1 MPVII
6 GRDPVTGDLGIALSR
21 KFLAIGAI
29 APAARAGV
37 GAIAT
42 LGHRIN
48 TSYRARGLDLLAS
61 GRSPREVIR
70 LLTRDDPLASVRQVG
85 IVAANGAAMVYT
97 GTDLESSKDGWAGGG
112 FGPDLVVFGHRLRDE
127 RTVTAMAETFQVT
140 RGRLWVRLL
149 AALDAGMD
157 LGGDIREGHQHSA
170 ALLVVGK
177 STGRGRFDDRLI
189 DLRVDD
195 ERRAVDQLHRLLKI
209 HERLFLPPNPA
220 DLVPIT
226 TELARALQSTLAF
239 HGDYDG
245 SITGVYDA
253 VTRAAL
259 EKFAARVNLEE
270 HVRLDDRID
279 PRLLE
284 RLEIRPR

>member
-6 GRDPVTGDLGIALSR
+6 GRDAETGDMGIALSR
-21 KFLAIGAI
+21 KFLAIGAL

-48 TSYRARGLDLLAS
+48 TGYRARGLDLLAR
-61 GRSPREVIR
+61 GRTPKEVIG
-70 LLTRDDPLASVRQVG
+70 LLTRDDPLASIRQVG
-85 IVAANGAAMVYT
+85 IVAANGDADVYT
-97 GTDLESSKDGWAGGG
+97 GTALESSKDGWAGGG
-112 FGPDLVVFGHRLRDE
+112 FGPNLVVFGHRLRDE
-127 RTVTAMAETFQVT
+127 HTVIAMAETFQRT

-157 LGGDIREGHQHSA
+157 RGGDIREGRQHSA
-170 ALLVVGK
+170 ALLVVGEGH
-177 STGRGRFDDRLI
+177 GRGRSEGRLI

-195 ERRAVDQLHRLLKI
+195 EHRAVDQLHRLLKI
-209 HERLFLPPNPA
+209 HERLFLPPDPA
-220 DLVPIT
+220 DLVPIDT
-226 TELARALQSTLAF
+226 DLARALQAKLAF
-239 HGDYDG
+239 EGDYDG
-245 SITGVYDA
+245 SITGVYSA
-253 VTRAAL
+253 ATRAAL
-259 EKFAARVNLEE
+259 EKFAARANLEE
-270 HVRLDDRID
+270 HVRSDARID